1 MRFQE
6 NIQQRLTGRHK
17 KSFDFVDSVKDKII
31 LDIGC
36 SFGWFEKF
44 AVKNGCKK
52 IIGIDTDEKG
62 LLHAKNQIKDK
73 RVKFLKGSAL
83 DLSIFEKNY
92 FDKVVMWEVL
102 EHLPKR
108 TEGKAFR
115 EISKVLKSRG
125 MLYLSTPNRTFWS
138 CILDPAWWL
147 ISHRHY
153 NLGQIV
159 KLAEKTGFKV
169 EKVEYGGRFYELIS
183 MILLYIFKWI
193 FRSEI
198 PFKTWFDRKREEEY
212 LRSQRGFVT
221 VFLKLK
227 NE

>member
-6 NIQQRLTGRHK
+6 TIEQRLTGRHK
-17 KSFDFVDSVKDKII
+17 KSFDFVGNVKDKII

-44 AVKNGCKK
+44 AVENGCKK
-52 IIGIDTDEKG
+52 IIGIDTDEKH
-62 LLHAKNQIKDK
+62 LLNAKNQIRDE

-102 EHLPKR
+102 EHLPR
-108 TEGKAFR
+108 DTEERAFR

-147 ISHRHY
+147 IGHRHY
-153 NLGQIV
+153 NLGQIE
-159 KLAEKTGFKV
+159 KLVRETGFKV

-183 MILLYIFKWI
+183 MILLYIFKWV
-193 FRSEI
+193 FKSEI
-198 PFKTWFDRKREEEY
+198 PFKNWFDPKRDEEY
-212 LRSQRGFVT
+212 LRGQRGFVT
-221 VFLKLK
+221 IFLEFKK
-227 NE
+227 